1 MRPKEVYL
9 SVEKGIYRI
18 TRIANYA
25 GVVFLVGMMAF
36 MTADIILRNLADIVM
51 WGVFE
56 IVEIMCG
63 IFVSFAL
70 AYCASRRGHIRITL
84 LLSQF
89 PRMVQRVINSIT
101 AIISIVVVALLAW
114 QAWEQGFDIERSG
127 AATHS
132 WFIPI
137 YPFYFVLFVGF
148 VLFALVWIVQLR
160 EHFSGETVTK

>member
-1 MRPKEVYL
+1 MRAKEAYL
-9 SVEKGIYRI
+9 SVEKGIYRV
-18 TRIANYA
+18 TRWANGL
-25 GVVFLVGMMAF
+25 GVCFLVAMMVF
-36 MTADIILRNLADIVM
+36 MTVDIALRNIADIVI

-56 IVEIMCG
+56 IVELMCG

-70 AYCASRRGHIRITL
+70 AYCASQRGHIRITL
-84 LLSQF
+84 VLSRL
-89 PRMVQRVINSIT
+89 PRMVQRVTNSIT
-101 AIISIVVVALLAW
+101 AVISIVVVALLAW

-127 AATHS
+127 AETVT

-160 EHFSGETVTK
+160 EHFSGETVNE